1 MLVEMLTNQ
10 HLLENILNASNLLVG
25 EGEDT
30 P

>member
-10 HLLENILNASNLLVG
+10 HLLENILNASNLLFG